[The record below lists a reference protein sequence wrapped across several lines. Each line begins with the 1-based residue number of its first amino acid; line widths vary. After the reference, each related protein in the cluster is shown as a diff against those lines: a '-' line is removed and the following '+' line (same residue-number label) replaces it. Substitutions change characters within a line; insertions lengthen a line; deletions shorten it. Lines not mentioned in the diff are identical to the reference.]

1 MDQTLN
7 LTVAEANQQDVG
19 RSIARLT
26 TEALTALNLQ
36 PGDTVKIEGDQ
47 EAVATVQ
54 RGHTQDRGLD
64 IIRIDGTTRH
74 NAGTSLGEKITVS
87 KTKTKQAKQLKIAPL
102 QDIQFRGDP
111 TRYFKQKLLHKP
123 FLKNQRITIDVMG
136 KHLQYIVEKTSPKG
150 PVTLTNQTEFTVS
163 DKKAS
168 TQDAR
173 IPEVSYED
181 VGGLQDEIELVR
193 ELVEIPMRHPE
204 IFERLGIG
212 APKGVLLTGPPGT
225 GKTLLAKAVASESEA
240 EFYSINGPEI
250 MSKYYGESEKKLR
263 EVFDDAQENTPAVV
277 FIDEIDSIAPK
288 RGDNSDQTEKR
299 IVSQLHTLPAGIK
312 SRGNLV
318 VIAATN
324 RPDDIDPALRRPGR
338 FDREIPIMP
347 PREEG
352 RKEILQIHTRGMPL
366 DQVDLNEVAR
376 HTVGYT
382 GADIKSLAREAAM
395 QAIRP
400 YIADLK
406 DFDEE
411 VPTNVL
417 ETIKVK
423 TPHFEHALRTVE
435 PSAMR
440 EFLVNRP
447 TTTWDDIG
455 GLDDQIQTIKELVE
469 LPLNKPEYFK
479 KAGVKP
485 PKGILLHGPPG
496 TGKTLLAKAV
506 ANEANANFINI
517 KGPELIDKYV
527 GESEKAIR
535 EVFKKARQ
543 VAPSVI
549 FFDEFDSI
557 SKTRG
562 ASQTDSTERIVNQLL
577 TELDGVEELQQVVV
591 IAATNRK
598 DLVDPALLRPGRI
611 DTQLKIDAPDR
622 AGRQKILN
630 VHTKN
635 MPFEH
640 VDLQS
645 ILDTTDGWTGAD
657 LASLAREAGMQAIRR
672 AARNNDDPD
681 TISITQQDIESAHKK
696 IEEQKNQ

>member
-299 IVSQLHTLPAGIK
+299 IVSQLLTLLDGIK